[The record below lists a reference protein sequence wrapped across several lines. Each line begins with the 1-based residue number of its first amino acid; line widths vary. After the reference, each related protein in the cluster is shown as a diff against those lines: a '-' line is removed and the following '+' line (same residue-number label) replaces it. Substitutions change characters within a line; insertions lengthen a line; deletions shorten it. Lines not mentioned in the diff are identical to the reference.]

1 MTMYFMRETLEDED
15 IEEIKDCLQSIRD
28 KLYHVKEQ
36 ITKYL
41 F

>member
-1 MTMYFMRETLEDED
+1 MTMYFMREKLEEED

-28 KLYHVKEQ
+28 KLYNLKEQ
-36 ITKYL
+36 FTKYL

>member
-28 KLYHVKEQ
+28 KLYYVKEQ
-36 ITKYL
+36 ITKYI